1 MENIII
7 NFIKKHKFS
16 YLIGILF
23 MFLASFIQTLFP
35 KILGKTIDILKVN
48 NFNKKLVIT
57 NIFFILLI
65 ALGTFLS
72 TYIWRNM
79 VIGNS
84 RKIECCLREKLYD
97 HFQQISSEF
106 YSKRKTGDLI
116 AYAINDISA
125 VRMTFGPAT
134 AMSINGVVI
143 CAFSIY
149 SMIKA
154 INFKLTLMALLPV
167 PFIIFFMLKAGKII
181 QKRFKK
187 VQESFSDISGK
198 VDENINGIRVIKSY
212 VQEDSEV
219 KSFEKLSG
227 QMMDANIDMVKIS
240 SILSPSIELCFSISF
255 VLNLII
261 GGNMVLKGTISLG
274 DFTAFN
280 GYIIMIMKPVISIGR
295 IINILQRGMSSYKR
309 LDEIFDIKPAV
320 YNEPNAI
327 SGPIE
332 GNIRYNHLYFSYPES
347 DKNVLSDIN
356 IDIKR
361 GQAIGI
367 VGKTGSGKSTLVSLL
382 LRLYNANKGELIIDG
397 IDIKDYKI
405 ENIRDTF
412 GYVPQDNFIFSASI
426 KDNIK
431 SFKNS
436 YTDEQV
442 ENAAKISCIYDS
454 IIKLKNGFD
463 SIVGERGVNLS
474 GGQKQRLCIARAI
487 IKNPD
492 VLILDDSLSAVDTI
506 TESKIIGNIK
516 NIRKN
521 KTSIIIAHRISA
533 IKDADEIIVLNNGSI
548 SERGSHE
555 ELLKKRGFYYETF
568 RKQS

>member
-1 MENIII
+1 MKNIII
-7 NFIKKHKFS
+7 NFIKRHKFS
-16 YLIGILF
+16 YFIGIFF
-23 MFLASFIQTLFP
+23 MFLTSFIQTLFP
-35 KILGKTIDILKVN
+35 KVLGRTIDILKVS

-57 NIFFILLI
+57 NIILILLI

-84 RKIECCLREKLYD
+84 RKIECYLREKLYN
-97 HFQQISSEF
+97 HFQEVSSEF

-134 AMSINGVVI
+134 AMSINGVVV

-167 PFIIFFMLKAGKII
+167 PFIIIFMLKAGRII
-181 QKRFKK
+181 QKRFRK
-187 VQESFSDISGK
+187 VQESFSDISGR

-219 KSFEKLSG
+219 KNFEKLSH
-227 QMMDANIDMVKIS
+227 QMMDSNIDMVKIS

-255 VLNLII
+255 VLNLIL

-280 GYIIMIMKPVISIGR
+280 GYILMIMNPIISIGR

-309 LDEIFDIKPAV
+309 LDEIFDVKTAV
-320 YNEPNAI
+320 YDEPNAI

-347 DKNVLSDIN
+347 DKNILSDIN
-356 IDIKR
+356 LDIKK
-361 GQAIGI
+361 GQTIGI
-367 VGKTGSGKSTLVSLL
+367 IGKTGSGKSTLVSLL
-382 LRLYNANKGELIIDG
+382 LRLYNTNKGDLLIDG
-397 IDIKDYKI
+397 RDIKDYKI
-405 ENIRDTF
+405 EYIRDNF

-431 SFKNS
+431 SFKNT
-436 YTDEQV
+436 YTDEQA
-442 ENAAKISCIYDS
+442 ENAARISCMYDS
-454 IIKLKNGFD
+454 IMKFENGFD
-463 SIVGERGVNLS
+463 SIIGERGVNLS
-474 GGQKQRLCIARAI
+474 GGQKQRLCIARAV
-487 IKNPD
+487 IKNPE

-506 TESKIIGNIK
+506 TESKIIKNIRK
-516 NIRKN
+516 IRKN
-521 KTSIIIAHRISA
+521 KTSIIIAQRIST

-548 SERGSHE
+548 SERGTHE
-555 ELLKKRGFYYETF
+555 ELTKKRGLYYETF
-568 RKQS
+568 KKQS